1 MKHLLSILMLLGLV
15 AFCHCSYGEAAVDYA
30 AKDGKASATE
40 NSVAEGHLL
49 TIAGHPVSVF
59 RATVFNVGPAERVAK
74 IETRIKG
81 LCRKGIWG
89 PVSTTRRAEGTV
101 FFIGDNLA
109 FMLAN
114 GDCDA
119 ASGENMDQVA
129 AMVKRN
135 LEAALAEEKLFQS
148 WPYLIKEAL
157 WALGGTVLLIL
168 FLFSCHWLMRRFSR
182 LMENFEA
189 KIVAKI
195 NVRGYRLLD
204 HLVMFTRSV
213 MRLIL
218 ACVVLASIFGWFTF
232 ILHCIPSTRQW
243 GIRIN
248 TYLIDSLKLLGVTI
262 LKAIPNLIVV
272 VLIFIIISFLVR
284 FVRIFFRGVA
294 ERSIHIGGL
303 VPELARPTS
312 NIAAIML
319 WLLALIMAYPYLPGS
334 SSDAFKGITIFAGV
348 IISLGSANIFAQL
361 MAGITLMYSRAFK
374 ADDSI
379 QVGDIVGRVLSVG
392 YLSTRIRTV
401 KDEEIN
407 IPNAI
412 LLSTSSKNLTNSM
425 TENGLLVQVRVGIGY
440 NAPWRTVHRLLID
453 AAKKTEGI
461 SAREEP
467 YVLQLELGDYYVH
480 YELNARLSRLEGR
493 RLVLSRL
500 FAQIQDEFN
509 LAGVQIMSP
518 HYHSDPSAPVVIPPE
533 QWGDSSEVSQREP
546 GSS

>member
-1 MKHLLSILMLLGLV
+1 MMKPLLSVLVLLGIL
-15 AFCHCSYGEAAVDYA
+15 AFGHESYGEEAAFA
-30 AKDGKASATE
+30 GKIGKALAAE
-40 NSVAEGHLL
+40 NNEGESSLL
-49 TIAGHPVSVF
+49 IIAGHPVAVF
-59 RATVFNVGPAERVAK
+59 RATVFNYGPAERAAK
-74 IETRIKG
+74 IEERIKTI
-81 LCRKGIWG
+81 CRKDVWG
-89 PVSTTRRAEGTV
+89 PVTTSRRAEGIV
-101 FFIGDNLA
+101 FFIGGHMA
-109 FMLAN
+109 FLLAN
-114 GDCDA
+114 GDVDTSA
-119 ASGENMDQVA
+119 GEHMDQVT
-129 AMVKRN
+129 AMVQRN
-135 LEAALAEEKLFQS
+135 LETALVDEKLFHS

-157 WALGGTVLLIL
+157 WALGGTLLLIF
-168 FLFSCHWLMRRFSR
+168 FLFGGHWTMRSFSR
-182 LMENFEA
+182 LMEDFEA
-189 KIVAKI
+189 KIVAGI
-195 NVRGYRLLD
+195 NLRGYRLLD
-204 HLVMFTRSV
+204 HLVMFTRSF
-213 MRLIL
+213 MRLVA
-218 ACVVLASIFGWFTF
+218 ACVVLAATFGWFTF
-232 ILHCIPSTRQW
+232 ILHCMPSTRHW
-243 GIRIN
+243 GIGIN
-248 TYLIDSLKLLGVTI
+248 IYLINSLKMLGVTI

-272 VLIFIIISFLVR
+272 MLIFIVISFLVR

-379 QVGDIVGRVLSVG
+379 QVGEIVGRVLSVG

-412 LLSTSSKNLTNSM
+412 LLSTSSKNLTNSL
-425 TENGLLVQVRVGIGY
+425 TENGLLVQVKVGIGY

-461 SAREEP
+461 STREEP

-500 FAQIQDEFN
+500 LAQIQDEFN

-533 QWGDSSEVSQREP
+533 QWGDSPEGSENS
-546 GSS
+546 